1 VDDSLAPGI
10 GRRRDGWPNRKLN
23 VGAII
28 ALSPVLTEAER
39 ELFSGWGPGKF
50 DPRLQ
55 AFDGTERISLNP
67 TTLPVVI
74 PLASGLRRIGFE
86 TFTADG
92 PISYWNNYVGVS
104 QMGGHGSFSDPRIG
118 LTIVQTP
125 DRVTPKLAALRE
137 YQLRLPAP
145 EPPRG
150 SFNRAA
156 AVRGERLFN
165 GAARCATCHPAPL
178 FTDVLLSSSPPLLH
192 PAAETGMEPVYA
204 SRSATGGYRA
214 SPLRGLWQHP
224 PYFHD
229 GSAAD
234 LDAVVRHYNTELE
247 LGLSAGEQAD
257 VVEYLKSL

>member
-1 VDDSLAPGI
+1 
-10 GRRRDGWPNRKLN
+10 
-23 VGAII
+23 
-28 ALSPVLTEAER
+28 
-39 ELFSGWGPGKF
+39 
-50 DPRLQ
+50 
-55 AFDGTERISLNP
+55 
-67 TTLPVVI
+67 
-74 PLASGLRRIGFE
+74 
-86 TFTADG
+86 
-92 PISYWNNYVGVS
+92 
-104 QMGGHGSFSDPRIG
+104 M
-118 LTIVQTP
+118 
-125 DRVTPKLAALRE
+125 TPKLAALRA
-137 YQLRLPAP
+137 YQLSLPAP

-192 PAAETGMEPVYA
+192 AAAETGMEPVYA

-214 SPLRGLWQHP
+214 SPLRGVWQHP